1 MAVGER
7 DPFTGHMTTGHE
19 WNGIKELNSPV
30 PRIIWAFLICTVI
43 FAAVWTIL
51 MPSWP
56 GVHTYFR
63 GLLGVDQRTAVAQ
76 TIAAANLD
84 REVWTKRITDES
96 IASIQADPALMQ
108 VVRETGHAIFGD
120 NCAACHGANATG
132 GPGFPNIAQAPTLWG
147 DDPDTIAETIR
158 VGINSSHPDTRVSQ
172 MLAFGR
178 DQMLPRA
185 DIDKVVDYV
194 RTLSDPG
201 VAETLDGMALADG
214 KQIFADN
221 CASCHG
227 DDGTGMAE
235 VGSAD
240 LADKYWIYGGDRQT
254 ILTSVYYGRQGQMP
268 TWEGRLSPLDLKL
281 LTLYI
286 LDLRAGG
293 AS

>member
-1 MAVGER
+1 MAEVER
-7 DPFTGHMTTGHE
+7 DSFTGRETTGHE

-63 GLLGVDQRTAVAQ
+63 GLLGMDQRTAVAQ

-178 DQMLPRA
+178 DQMLTPAQVNDMTEYVVALSHRKANAAAVQRA
-185 DIDKVVDYV
+185 APVF
-194 RTLSDPG
+194 
-201 VAETLDGMALADG
+201 AE
-214 KQIFADN
+214 Q
-221 CASCHG
+221 CAACHG
-227 DDGTGMAE
+227 ANGTGNQQ
-235 VGSAD
+235 VGAPNLTDAD
-240 LADKYWIYGGDRQT
+240 WLYGSSREAIHGQIWNGRGGVMPAWHNRFDPET
-254 ILTSVYYGRQGQMP
+254 IKAIAVY
-268 TWEGRLSPLDLKL
+268 
-281 LTLYI
+281 I
-286 LDLRAGG
+286 HANAGG
-293 AS
+293 Q